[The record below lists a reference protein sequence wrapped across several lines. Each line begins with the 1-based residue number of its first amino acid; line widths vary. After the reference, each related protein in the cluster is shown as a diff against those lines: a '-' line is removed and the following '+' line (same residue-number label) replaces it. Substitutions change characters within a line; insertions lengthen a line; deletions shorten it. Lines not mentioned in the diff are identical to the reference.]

1 MMDQLYHI
9 GMIILVIL
17 SLFAC
22 LGFMAARLYQRS
34 TKEMSFVR
42 TGFLGQKVILN
53 GGCFVLPVLHEII
66 HVNMNTLRLEVR
78 RAAKQALITK
88 DRMRVDVTAEFYVR
102 VKPEAESIAIAAQT
116 LGRRTLKPE
125 LLKELV
131 EGKFVDALRSVAAEM
146 EMEQLHEK
154 RAIFVQSVQKVV
166 SEDLGKNGLEL
177 ESVSLTGLDQTDKE
191 HFNPDNA
198 FDAQGLTKLTEEI
211 ESRRKRRNEIEQD
224 TNVSIRTKNLEAKRQ
239 QLEIE
244 KEQTYAELEQQREIQ
259 IREAGQM
266 TEIATQ
272 RAEKKRE
279 ADEAEILAKQ
289 RVDLAGIEATKRVAE
304 ETIAKEQAIK
314 EKEIHK
320 HRVIEQAEIEKAKT
334 VEIAT
339 QDKEIALAEKSK
351 EKSEAQAHAD
361 KARALAVKEEE
372 AVVTVRE
379 TAKAERTKAVQ
390 IVKASEDAEKDAVK
404 VKIEADAKKTAAI
417 DIAAAARTRATGDAD
432 SERIQAQGAADATK
446 LNAEA
451 AACQYEV
458 DAAGK
463 RALNDASNLLS
474 EKMIAMQVRLALI
487 EQLPEIIRESVKPME
502 RIEAIKILQV
512 NGLAGG
518 NNGGGGEHR
527 TTCAAD
533 GAGDNLAEQ
542 VVQSALQ
549 YRAHAPLIDSLL
561 SDIGINTATLNGLAG
576 SLGKQ
581 APEPPKVPKIA

>member
-1 MMDQLYHI
+1 MMGQLYDI

-17 SLFAC
+17 ALFAC

-102 VKPEAESIAIAAQT
+102 VKPESESIAIAAQT

-279 ADEAEILAKQ
+279 ADEAEILARQ

-351 EKSEAQAHAD
+351 EKSEAQAQAD

-432 SERIQAQGAADATK
+432 SERIQAQGSADATK
-446 LNAEA
+446 LKAEA
-451 AACQYEV
+451 AACEYEV

-463 RALNDASNLLS
+463 RALNDAANLLS

-512 NGLAGG
+512 NGLTGG
-518 NNGGGGEHR
+518 TNGGGGEHR
-527 TTCAAD
+527 TACVAD

-561 SDIGINTATLNGLAG
+561 ADIGINTATLNGLSG

-581 APEPPKVPKIA
+581 AAEPPKVPKIA